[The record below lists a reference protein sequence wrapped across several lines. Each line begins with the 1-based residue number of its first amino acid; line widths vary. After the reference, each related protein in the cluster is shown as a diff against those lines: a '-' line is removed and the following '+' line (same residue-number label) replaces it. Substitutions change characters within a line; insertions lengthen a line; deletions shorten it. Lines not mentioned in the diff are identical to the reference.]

1 MSLITVLI
9 LLAAGLLLFG
19 ITVRQITGTTEHE
32 LAIRLNARITWLTA
46 TCREPAITGDFA
58 TIEQA
63 LEEQVRLDDSKEAAF
78 IDPRGTRLARN
89 GTPPT
94 LAAPDWF
101 VDWLAIHHF
110 KNRKVIEVGGRT
122 YGEIEVELAPV
133 RAINAAWH
141 NLVTVGITAMA
152 TLLTVVAG
160 IVYFLRRS
168 LRPLDALA
176 TGAHAFA
183 SGDLHTRVTAQGSPE
198 LQETIGAFN
207 QMAESIES
215 MMADQRGRAEELRL
229 AKEAADSANIAKSRF
244 LATMS
249 HELRTP
255 MNGILGMAQLLLM
268 EGGDEQVRQDY
279 ARTILNSGQTLLTL
293 LNDILDLSKVEAG
306 KLELEKAVYQPAQVL
321 HEMQALFHEAAR
333 AKHLQLEGRWSGP
346 EHQRYIG
353 DAHRLR
359 QMLSNLINNAIKFTT
374 AGTVRIEAS
383 ETDRD
388 DTMALLEFAV
398 IDTGM
403 GIPEDKQD
411 LLFKPFSQ
419 TDSSTTRQ
427 FGGTGLGL
435 SIVRSLARLMGG
447 DVGVDSEAGKGS
459 RFWFRVRANL
469 VSATEDTRQ
478 NHRDLQRAT
487 TSATAQF
494 KGTVLVVEDNPTNR
508 KVISSLL
515 GKLGLE
521 VNLAEDGQQA
531 LDAITQAA
539 ALPDI
544 VLMDVQMPVMD
555 GYTATTRIRHWEHEN
570 TRSHLTIIALTADAY
585 EEDRQRCLTVGMD
598 DFLAKPINVEALRM
612 VLGRWLPSEQF
623 DMVQRG

>member
-94 LAAPDWF
+94 LVAPDWF
-101 VDWLAIHHF
+101 VDWLAIRHF

-160 IVYFLRRS
+160 ILYFLRRS

-268 EGGDEQVRQDY
+268 EGGDEQARQDY

-321 HEMQALFHEAAR
+321 HEIQALFNEAAR
-333 AKHLQLEGRWSGP
+333 SKHLQLEVRWSGP

-521 VNLAEDGQQA
+521 VSLAEDGQQA
-531 LDAITQAA
+531 LDAITQAPT
-539 ALPDI
+539 LPDI